1 MSHYTLGAHQA
12 HVSQQYISYLLLVN
26 HIITPHYRNLLGD
39 ISFHNHSSTV
49 QRCRKADHAVIRIQH
64 VIRIQN

>member
-12 HVSQQYISYLLLVN
+12 RVSQQYISYLLLVN

-39 ISFHNHSSTV
+39 ISFHNHSSMLV
-49 QRCRKADHAVIRIQH
+49 PLPLH
-64 VIRIQN
+64 VLSTTGTTGRSKR